1 MEKFITLKG
10 IAAPLPMINVDTDMI
25 IPKQFLKTIK
35 RSGLGKNLFHELRF
49 DIQGNIKND
58 FVLNWDPYKKA
69 TILIAGDNFGCGSS
83 REHAPW
89 SLLDFGFKCIV
100 APSFADIFYNNCFKN
115 GILPI
120 RLNQEKVNILMTEA
134 KNKNQL
140 TINLDEQKIILA
152 GENVIEFNID
162 PFRKKCLIEGLD
174 DIGLTLQKKDK
185 ISKYEESIKS
195 SQPWIILVS
204 NKKIK
209 FNDLKSNSIVGT
221 SSYRREYQLK
231 NKRTDLNY
239 KLIRGN
245 VDTRIKK
252 MENGDYDAIILSK
265 AGIDSL
271 KINDKITEEF
281 ETDDLIPCA
290 GQGIIAI
297 QCKDNDVEIKK
308 LLEKINDNHS
318 RIRANTE
325 REVLKTLEG
334 DCDTAVG
341 AFSNIDGNNISLSA
355 ELFSVDGKHRYFIKD
370 TKDINLA
377 KELGRE
383 VGEALKFQ
391 SKGSYKR

>member
-1 MEKFITLKG
+1 MKREKIIIGSRGSRLAMIYADNVKAKLKEVFSKDIEIKKIVTSG
-10 IAAPLPMINVDTDMI
+10 DENQKDRLSNLGGKGLFSKKIEEELLENKIDIAVHALKDMPSIETDGLETNY
-25 IPKQFLKTIK
+25 FLK
-35 RSGLGKNLFHELRF
+35 RNSPNE
-49 DIQGNIKND
+49 
-58 FVLNWDPYKKA
+58 
-69 TILIAGDNFGCGSS
+69 
-83 REHAPW
+83 
-89 SLLDFGFKCIV
+89 
-100 APSFADIFYNNCFKN
+100 
-115 GILPI
+115 
-120 RLNQEKVNILMTEA
+120 
-134 KNKNQL
+134 
-140 TINLDEQKIILA
+140 
-152 GENVIEFNID
+152 
-162 PFRKKCLIEGLD
+162 
-174 DIGLTLQKKDK
+174 
-185 ISKYEESIKS
+185 
-195 SQPWIILVS
+195 ILVS

-209 FNDLKSNSIVGT
+209 FNDLKPNSIVGT

-231 NKRTDLNY
+231 NKRSDLDY

-271 KINDKITEEF
+271 EINKIITEEF
-281 ETDDLIPCA
+281 KTDDLIPCA

-297 QCKDNDVEIKK
+297 QCRNSDIEIKQ
-308 LLEKINDNHS
+308 LLEKINDKHS

-341 AFSNIDGNNISLSA
+341 AFSNIDGSNISLSA
-355 ELFSVDGKHRYFIKD
+355 ELFSVDGKHRYFVKE

-383 VGEALKFQ
+383 VGEALKYQ